1 MQLSDFSQWEL
12 IGQGTERVCYKH
24 PNNPSRCIKISKKSQ
39 SKQTKREIKYLN
51 YLKAKGVSFS
61 HIPEF
66 YNVIETQDSIGMEV
80 ELVSN
85 FDGSRALNIR
95 HYVEENHTSEDITQ
109 LKLALKELKDN
120 LIENNIIPCDLLMS
134 NLLVTR
140 LHHGIKVVLI
150 DGFGTA
156 DAIPLANYVKF
167 VGNRKIERKWSKFID
182 KFLTPCIER
191 VTSK

>member
-1 MQLSDFSQWEL
+1 
-12 IGQGTERVCYKH
+12 VCYKH
-24 PNNPSRCIKISKKSQ
+24 PDNPSRCIKISKKSQ
-39 SKQTKREIKYLN
+39 AKQTKREIKYLN

-140 LHHGIKVVLI
+140 LNHGIKVVLI